1 MNGKWVHSSK
11 NVPIIFKEVDMIAT
25 VRCYYNTGLTVS
37 NCLDSYLSLD
47 TLGFDYRD
55 FPNVAIKQ
63 DRGLINI
70 KLSTSY
76 ENIKDADYCR
86 INNVCYWVTSV
97 VMLNDNVA
105 DVQLQQDYLTTVG
118 VSNFDIVAGWCRRR
132 CVTDDTPFSNT
143 IDEPFNPQNILE
155 VDFGSEIK
163 PSTGSEN
170 SLQIVVATVDLLN
183 LDKLADAYEE
193 NTFGEH
199 VLVPKLPILGS
210 NNTTYV
216 MNIDGTEK
224 SADIPATC
232 AYNALNSTV
241 RNAMGQLRSL
251 GIESAIVQS
260 YNLPA
265 NYCGGVSASDTKFS
279 SIKGIH
285 ETKPSSLE
293 PMYNKGVYKN
303 NKVYSGQFQRF
314 VIGSKITGINK
325 EFRPEDVAENVLSDL
340 YSVTWIL
347 DSNPMYNGYPILR
360 PANYHGSK
368 NSFYIAAVN
377 GAQWLNAPISYN
389 GVSGQDLLI
398 RGWEQQTASTI
409 LNGLAP
415 TLTAAGNSLNNAYS
429 NIGSNTDYNKFTSY
443 SDLSKSGVTSDQ
455 LSAARY
461 NNFMTA
467 IPNISNI
474 VFGQMSNNM
483 ALTNSMSVR
492 PDVQFSVIPTLQ
504 NYVGNYFIEYR
515 YRLSASDMSRF
526 DDFLTQFGYA
536 VDEPLTKDCFTGRTN
551 FNYIVADSVN
561 IKSSAPLYLRE
572 GVINQLQSGVR
583 IWHTK
588 PSRDKLINNPIS

>member
-1 MNGKWVHSSK
+1 
-11 NVPIIFKEVDMIAT
+11 MIAT

-70 KLSTSY
+70 RLSTSY

-86 INNVCYWVTSV
+86 INSVCYWVTSV

-105 DVQLQQDYLTTVG
+105 DVQLQQDYLTTIG
-118 VSNFDIVAGWCRRR
+118 VSNFDIVAGWCKRR

-143 IDEPFNPQNILE
+143 IDEPFTPQNILE

-163 PSTGSEN
+163 PSKGSEN

-210 NNTTYV
+210 NNTTYI

-265 NYCGGVSASDTKFS
+265 NYCGGVSASDTKFA

-285 ETKPSSLE
+285 ELKPSSLE

-340 YSVTWIL
+340 YSVTWVL

-415 TLTAAGNSLNNAYS
+415 TITSLGSSLNNTYS
-429 NIGSNTDYNKFTSY
+429 NIGNNTDYNKFTSY
-443 SDLSKSGVTSDQ
+443 SDLSKSGVTYDQ
-455 LSAARY
+455 LSSARL

-467 IPNISNI
+467 IPNISGI
-474 VFGQMSNNM
+474 VFGQMNNNM

-515 YRLSASDMSRF
+515 YKLSASDMSRF

-588 PSRDKLINNPIS
+588 PSRDKLLNNPIS

>member
-1 MNGKWVHSSK
+1 MGDGYILVRMC
-11 NVPIIFKEVDMIAT
+11 PLFFKEVNMIAT

-105 DVQLQQDYLTTVG
+105 DVQLQQDYLTTIG
-118 VSNFDIVAGWCRRR
+118 VSNFDIVAGWCKRR

-143 IDEPFNPQNILE
+143 IDEPFTPNNILE

-199 VLVPKLPILGS
+199 VLVPKLPVLGS
-210 NNTTYV
+210 NTTTYV

-241 RNAMGQLRSL
+241 RDAMGQLRSL

-285 ETKPSSLE
+285 ETKPSSLQ

-340 YSVTWIL
+340 YSVTWVL

-415 TLTAAGNSLNNAYS
+415 TITTVGNSLNNAYS

-443 SDLSKSGVTSDQ
+443 SDLSKSGVTYDQ
-455 LSAARY
+455 LSATRSS
-461 NNFMTA
+461 NFMSA
-467 IPNISNI
+467 IPNISGI
-474 VFGQMSNNM
+474 VLGQMNNNM
-483 ALTNSMSVR
+483 ALTNSMQVR

-588 PSRDKLINNPIS
+588 PSRDKLLNNPIS

>member
-1 MNGKWVHSSK
+1 
-11 NVPIIFKEVDMIAT
+11 MIAT

-70 KLSTSY
+70 RLSTSY

-118 VSNFDIVAGWCRRR
+118 VSNFDIVAGWCKRR

-183 LDKLADAYEE
+183 LDKLADAYKE

-241 RNAMGQLRSL
+241 RDAMGQLRSL

-265 NYCGGVSASDTKFS
+265 NYCGGVSASDTKFG

-285 ETKPSSLE
+285 ETKPSSLQ

-443 SDLSKSGVTSDQ
+443 SDLSKSGVTYDQ
-455 LSAARY
+455 ISAARSS
-461 NNFMTA
+461 NFMTA
-467 IPNISNI
+467 IPNISNM

-536 VDEPLTKDCFTGRTN
+536 VDEPLTKDCFSGRTN

-588 PSRDKLINNPIS
+588 PSRDKLVNNPIS

>member
-1 MNGKWVHSSK
+1 
-11 NVPIIFKEVDMIAT
+11 MIAT

-47 TLGFDYRD
+47 SLGFDYRD
-55 FPNVAIKQ
+55 FPNVTIKQ

-70 KLSTSY
+70 RLSTSY
-76 ENIKDADYCR
+76 DNIKDADYCK

-118 VSNFDIVAGWCRRR
+118 VSNFDIIAGWCRRR

-143 IDEPFNPQNILE
+143 IDEPFTPNNILE

-199 VLVPKLPILGS
+199 VLVPKLPMLGS
-210 NNTTYV
+210 NTTTYV

-241 RNAMGQLRSL
+241 RDAMGQLRSL

-265 NYCGGVSASDTKFS
+265 NYCGGVSASDTKFG

-293 PMYNKGVYKN
+293 PMYNKGIYKN

-340 YSVTWIL
+340 YSVTWVL

-415 TLTAAGNSLNNAYS
+415 TITTVGNSLNNAYS
-429 NIGSNTDYNKFTSY
+429 NIGNSTDYNKFTSY
-443 SDLSKSGVTSDQ
+443 SDLSKSGVTYDQ
-455 LSAARY
+455 LSATRSS
-461 NNFMTA
+461 NFMSA
-467 IPNISNI
+467 IPNISSI
-474 VFGQMSNNM
+474 VLGQMNNNM
-483 ALTNSMSVR
+483 ALTNSMQVR

-536 VDEPLTKDCFTGRTN
+536 VDEPLTKDCFSGRTN

-572 GVINQLQSGVR
+572 GVINQIQSGVR

>member
-1 MNGKWVHSSK
+1 
-11 NVPIIFKEVDMIAT
+11 MIAT

-70 KLSTSY
+70 RLSTSY

-86 INNVCYWVTSV
+86 INNVCYWITSV

-118 VSNFDIVAGWCRRR
+118 VSNFDIVAGWCKRR

-143 IDEPFNPQNILE
+143 IDEPFTPQNILE

-163 PSTGSEN
+163 PSNGSEN

-232 AYNALNSTV
+232 AYNALNNTV

-265 NYCGGVSASDTKFS
+265 NYCGGVRASDTKFN

-293 PMYNKGVYKN
+293 PMYNKGKYKN

-340 YSVTWIL
+340 YSVTWVL

-415 TLTAAGNSLNNAYS
+415 TLTAAGNSLNNAYN
-429 NIGSNTDYNKFTSY
+429 NIGSNVDYNKFTSY

-461 NNFMTA
+461 NNLMTG
-467 IPNISNI
+467 IPNISGMI
-474 VFGQMSNNM
+474 FGQMNNNM

-536 VDEPLTKDCFTGRTN
+536 VDEPLTKDCFSGRTN

-588 PSRDKLINNPIS
+588 PSRDKLLNNPIS

>member
-1 MNGKWVHSSK
+1 
-11 NVPIIFKEVDMIAT
+11 MIAT

-47 TLGFDYRD
+47 TLGFDYHD

-63 DRGLINI
+63 DRGLIDI
-70 KLSTSY
+70 RLSTSY

-143 IDEPFNPQNILE
+143 IDEPFTPNNILE

-183 LDKLADAYEE
+183 LDKLADVYEE

-199 VLVPKLPILGS
+199 VLVPKLPVLGS
-210 NNTTYV
+210 NTTTYV

-232 AYNALNSTV
+232 AYNALDSTV

-265 NYCGGVSASDTKFS
+265 NYCGGVREYDTKFD

-285 ETKPSSLE
+285 ETKASSLK
-293 PMYNKGVYKN
+293 PMYNKGLYKN

-314 VIGSKITGINK
+314 VIGSKITGTNK

-340 YSVTWIL
+340 YSVTWVL

-389 GVSGQDLLI
+389 GVSGEDLLI

-415 TLTAAGNSLNNAYS
+415 TITAAGNNLNNAYN

-443 SDLSKSGVTSDQ
+443 SDLSKSGVTYDQ
-455 LSAARY
+455 LSAARSY
-461 NNFMTA
+461 NFMSA
-467 IPNISNI
+467 IPNIGGI
-474 VFGQMSNNM
+474 VFEQMNNNM
-483 ALTNSMSVR
+483 ALTNSLSVR

-515 YRLSASDMSRF
+515 YRLSASDMLRF

-536 VDEPLTKDCFTGRTN
+536 VDEPLTKDCFSGRTN

-588 PSRDKLINNPIS
+588 PSRDKLVNNPIS

>member
-1 MNGKWVHSSK
+1 
-11 NVPIIFKEVDMIAT
+11 MIAT

-47 TLGFDYRD
+47 TLGFDYKD
-55 FPNVAIKQ
+55 FSNVAIKQ
-63 DRGLINI
+63 DRGLVNI
-70 KLSTSY
+70 RLSTNY
-76 ENIKDADYCR
+76 DNIKDADYCR
-86 INNVCYWVTSV
+86 INNICYWITSI

-118 VSNFDIVAGWCRRR
+118 VSNFEILAGWCKRR

-143 IDEPFNPQNILE
+143 IDEPFTPNNMLE

-210 NNTTYV
+210 NNTTYI

-285 ETKPSSLE
+285 ETKPSSLQ
-293 PMYNKGVYKN
+293 PMYNKGIYKN

-340 YSVTWIL
+340 YSVTWVL

-360 PANYHGSK
+360 PANYHGSS

-377 GAQWLNAPISYN
+377 GAPWLNAPISYN

-409 LNGLAP
+409 LDGLTP
-415 TLTAAGNSLNNAYS
+415 TITSVGNSLNNAYS
-429 NIGSNTDYNKFTSY
+429 NIGSNNDYNKFTSY
-443 SDLSKSGVTSDQ
+443 SDLSKSGVTYDQ
-455 LSAARY
+455 LSAARSS
-461 NNFMTA
+461 NFMAA
-467 IPNISNI
+467 IPNISGI
-474 VFGQMSNNM
+474 AFGQMNNNM
-483 ALTNSMSVR
+483 ALTNSMTVR

-536 VDEPLTKDCFTGRTN
+536 VDEPLTKDCFSGRTN
-551 FNYIVADSVN
+551 FNYVVADSVN
-561 IKSSAPLYLRE
+561 IKSACPLYLRE
-572 GVINQLQSGVR
+572 GVINQIQAGVR
-583 IWHTK
+583 IWHVK
-588 PSRDKLINNPIS
+588 PSRDKLVNNPIA

>member
-1 MNGKWVHSSK
+1 
-11 NVPIIFKEVDMIAT
+11 MIAT
-25 VRCYYNTGLTVS
+25 VRCYYNTGLAVS

-47 TLGFDYRD
+47 TLGFDYKD
-55 FPNVAIKQ
+55 FSNVAIKQ
-63 DRGLINI
+63 DRGLVNI
-70 KLSTSY
+70 RLSTNY
-76 ENIKDADYCR
+76 DNIKDADYCR
-86 INNVCYWVTSV
+86 INNICYWITSII
-97 VMLNDNVA
+97 MLNDNVA

-118 VSNFDIVAGWCRRR
+118 VNNFEILAGWCKRR

-143 IDEPFNPQNILE
+143 IDEPFTPNNMLE

-210 NNTTYV
+210 NNTTYI

-285 ETKPSSLE
+285 ETKPSSLQ
-293 PMYNKGVYKN
+293 PMYNKGIYKN

-340 YSVTWIL
+340 YSVTWVL

-360 PANYHGSK
+360 PANYHGSS

-377 GAQWLNAPISYN
+377 GAPWLNAPISYN

-409 LNGLAP
+409 LDGLTP
-415 TLTAAGNSLNNAYS
+415 TITSVGNSLNNAYS
-429 NIGSNTDYNKFTSY
+429 NIGSSNDYNKFTSY
-443 SDLSKSGVTSDQ
+443 SDLSKSGVTYDQ
-455 LSAARY
+455 LGAARSS
-461 NNFMTA
+461 NFMA
-467 IPNISNI
+467 SIPNISGI
-474 VFGQMSNNM
+474 VFGQMNNNM
-483 ALTNSMSVR
+483 ALTNSMTVR

-536 VDEPLTKDCFTGRTN
+536 VDEPLTKDCFSGRTN
-551 FNYIVADSVN
+551 FNYVVADSVN
-561 IKSSAPLYLRE
+561 IKSSCPLYLRE
-572 GVINQLQSGVR
+572 GVINQIQAGVR
-583 IWHTK
+583 IWHVK
-588 PSRDKLINNPIS
+588 PSRDKLVNNPIA

>member
-1 MNGKWVHSSK
+1 
-11 NVPIIFKEVDMIAT
+11 MIAT

-47 TLGFDYRD
+47 TLGFDYKD

-63 DRGLINI
+63 DRGLVNI
-70 KLSTSY
+70 RLSTNY

-86 INNVCYWVTSV
+86 INNTCYWVTSI
-97 VMLNDNVA
+97 VMMNDNVA

-118 VSNFDIVAGWCRRR
+118 VSNFDIVAGWCKRR

-143 IDEPFNPQNILE
+143 IDEPFTPQNILE

-241 RNAMGQLRSL
+241 RDAMGQLRSL

-265 NYCGGVSASDTKFS
+265 NYCGGVSASDTKFG

-285 ETKPSSLE
+285 ETKPSSLQ
-293 PMYNKGVYKN
+293 PIFNKGVYKN
-303 NKVYSGQFQRF
+303 NKVYSGQFQRY

-325 EFRPEDVAENVLSDL
+325 EFRPEDVAENVISDL
-340 YSVTWIL
+340 YSVTWVL

-398 RGWEQQTASTI
+398 RGWEQQTASTM
-409 LNGLAP
+409 LSNLLPSFTQNVSSGYN
-415 TLTAAGNSLNNAYS
+415 TYS
-429 NIGSNTDYNKFTSY
+429 T
-443 SDLSKSGVTSDQ
+443 
-455 LSAARY
+455 
-461 NNFMTA
+461 
-467 IPNISNI
+467 NISPFSKAYVAPAATTDTTNFGVGLDLEGGGIPFTRNI
-474 VFGQMSNNM
+474 KGNYRIPSINNINNMIFGQMSNNQ
-483 ALTNSMSVR
+483 ALTNSLTIR

-515 YRLSASDMSRF
+515 YKLSASDMSRF

-561 IKSSAPLYLRE
+561 IKSPFPLYLRE

-583 IWHTK
+583 IWHVK
-588 PSRDKLINNPIS
+588 PSRDKLIDNPIA

>member
-1 MNGKWVHSSK
+1 
-11 NVPIIFKEVDMIAT
+11 MIAT

-37 NCLDSYLSLD
+37 NCLDSYLILD
-47 TLGFDYRD
+47 TLGFDYHD

-70 KLSTSY
+70 RLSTSY

-118 VSNFDIVAGWCRRR
+118 VSNFDIIAGWCKRR
-132 CVTDDTPFSNT
+132 CVTNDTPFSNT

-183 LDKLADAYEE
+183 LDKLADAYKE

-199 VLVPKLPILGS
+199 VLVPKLPMLGS
-210 NNTTYV
+210 NTTTYV
-216 MNIDGTEK
+216 MSIDGTEK

-241 RNAMGQLRSL
+241 RDAMGQLRSL

-265 NYCGGVSASDTKFS
+265 NYCGGISASDTKFR

-285 ETKPSSLE
+285 EIKPSSLE

-325 EFRPEDVAENVLSDL
+325 EFRPEDVAENVFSDL
-340 YSVTWIL
+340 YSVTWVL
-347 DSNPMYNGYPILR
+347 ESNPMYNGYPILR

-398 RGWEQQTASTI
+398 RSWEQQTASTI
-409 LNGLAP
+409 LNGLVP
-415 TLTAAGNSLNNAYS
+415 TLTSAGNNLNNA
-429 NIGSNTDYNKFTSY
+429 
-443 SDLSKSGVTSDQ
+443 
-455 LSAARY
+455 
-461 NNFMTA
+461 TA
-467 IPNISNI
+467 IPNIGGI

-483 ALTNSMSVR
+483 ALTNSLSVR

-561 IKSSAPLYLRE
+561 IKSLAPLYLRE

-588 PSRDKLINNPIS
+588 PSCDKLLNNPIS

>member
-1 MNGKWVHSSK
+1 
-11 NVPIIFKEVDMIAT
+11 MIAT

>member
-1 MNGKWVHSSK
+1 
-11 NVPIIFKEVDMIAT
+11 MIAT

-70 KLSTSY
+70 RLSTSY

-105 DVQLQQDYLTTVG
+105 DVQLQQDYLTTIG
-118 VSNFDIVAGWCRRR
+118 VSNFDIVAGWCKRR

-143 IDEPFNPQNILE
+143 IDEPFTPNNILE

-199 VLVPKLPILGS
+199 VLVPKLPVLGS
-210 NNTTYV
+210 NNTTYI

-241 RNAMGQLRSL
+241 RDAMGQLRSL

-285 ETKPSSLE
+285 ETKPSSLQ

-340 YSVTWIL
+340 YSVTWML

-389 GVSGQDLLI
+389 GVSGQDMLI

-415 TLTAAGNSLNNAYS
+415 TITTVGNSLNNAYS

-443 SDLSKSGVTSDQ
+443 SDLSKSGVTYDQ
-455 LSAARY
+455 LSSARSS
-461 NNFMTA
+461 NFMTA
-467 IPNISNI
+467 IPNISNM

-483 ALTNSMSVR
+483 ALTNSMQVR

-526 DDFLTQFGYA
+526 DAFLTQFGYA

-588 PSRDKLINNPIS
+588 PSRDKLLNNPIS

>member
-1 MNGKWVHSSK
+1 MEDGYILVRMC
-11 NVPIIFKEVDMIAT
+11 PLFFKEVNMIAT

-47 TLGFDYRD
+47 SLGFDYRD

-70 KLSTSY
+70 RLSTSY
-76 ENIKDADYCR
+76 DNIKDADYCK

-143 IDEPFNPQNILE
+143 IDEPFTPNNILE

-199 VLVPKLPILGS
+199 VLVPKLPVLGS
-210 NNTTYV
+210 NTTTYV

-241 RNAMGQLRSL
+241 RDAMGQLRSL

-285 ETKPSSLE
+285 ETKPSSLQ

-340 YSVTWIL
+340 YSVTWVL

-415 TLTAAGNSLNNAYS
+415 TITTVGNSLNNAYS
-429 NIGSNTDYNKFTSY
+429 NIGNSTDYNKFTSY
-443 SDLSKSGVTSDQ
+443 SDLSKSGVTYDQ
-455 LSAARY
+455 LSATRSS
-461 NNFMTA
+461 NFMSA
-467 IPNISNI
+467 IPNISSI
-474 VFGQMSNNM
+474 VLGQMNNNM
-483 ALTNSMSVR
+483 ALTNSMQVR

-536 VDEPLTKDCFTGRTN
+536 VDEPLTKDCFSGRTN

>member
-1 MNGKWVHSSK
+1 
-11 NVPIIFKEVDMIAT
+11 MIAT

-118 VSNFDIVAGWCRRR
+118 VSNFDIVAGWCKRR

-143 IDEPFNPQNILE
+143 IDEPFTPNNILE

-199 VLVPKLPILGS
+199 VLVPKLPMLGS
-210 NNTTYV
+210 NTTTYV

-241 RNAMGQLRSL
+241 RDAMGQLRSL

-265 NYCGGVSASDTKFS
+265 NYCGGVSASDTKFG

-293 PMYNKGVYKN
+293 PMYNKGIYKN

-314 VIGSKITGINK
+314 VISSKITGINK

-429 NIGSNTDYNKFTSY
+429 NIGSSIDYNKFTSY
-443 SDLSKSGVTSDQ
+443 SDLSKSGVTYDQ
-455 LSAARY
+455 LNAARSS
-461 NNFMTA
+461 NFMTA
-467 IPNISNI
+467 MPNIGGI

-483 ALTNSMSVR
+483 ALTNSMTVR

-515 YRLSASDMSRF
+515 YRLSSSDMSRF

-561 IKSSAPLYLRE
+561 IKSSSPLYLRE

-588 PSRDKLINNPIS
+588 PSRDKLLNNPIS

>member
-1 MNGKWVHSSK
+1 
-11 NVPIIFKEVDMIAT
+11 MIAT

-70 KLSTSY
+70 RLSTSY

-199 VLVPKLPILGS
+199 VLVPKLPVLGS
-210 NNTTYV
+210 NNTNYI

-241 RNAMGQLRSL
+241 RDAMGQLRSL

-340 YSVTWIL
+340 YSVTWVL

-389 GVSGQDLLI
+389 GVSGQDLII
-398 RGWEQQTASTI
+398 RGWEQQTASTM
-409 LNGLAP
+409 LSSLLPSFGQ
-415 TLTAAGNSLNNAYS
+415 TANSMYNTYS
-429 NIGSNTDYNKFTSY
+429 NNQYERNYWG
-443 SDLSKSGVTSDQ
+443 DLRDTGI
-455 LSAARY
+455 
-461 NNFMTA
+461 NNIQTPY
-467 IPNISNI
+467 ITLPNISNM

-483 ALTNSMSVR
+483 ALTNSMTVR

-583 IWHTK
+583 IWHKK

>member
-1 MNGKWVHSSK
+1 
-11 NVPIIFKEVDMIAT
+11 MIAT

-47 TLGFDYRD
+47 SLGFDYRD

-70 KLSTSY
+70 RLSTSY
-76 ENIKDADYCR
+76 DNIKDADYCK

-143 IDEPFNPQNILE
+143 IDEPFTPNNILE

-199 VLVPKLPILGS
+199 VLVPKLPVLGS
-210 NNTTYV
+210 NTTTYV

-241 RNAMGQLRSL
+241 RDAMGQLRSL

-285 ETKPSSLE
+285 ETKPSSLQ

-340 YSVTWIL
+340 YSVTWVL

-415 TLTAAGNSLNNAYS
+415 TITTVGNSLNNAYS
-429 NIGSNTDYNKFTSY
+429 NIGNSTDYNKFTSY
-443 SDLSKSGVTSDQ
+443 SDLSKSGVTYDQ
-455 LSAARY
+455 LSATRSS
-461 NNFMTA
+461 NFMSA
-467 IPNISNI
+467 IPNISSI
-474 VFGQMSNNM
+474 VLGQMNNNM
-483 ALTNSMSVR
+483 ALTNSMQVR

-536 VDEPLTKDCFTGRTN
+536 VDEPLTKDCFSGRTN

>member
-1 MNGKWVHSSK
+1 
-11 NVPIIFKEVDMIAT
+11 MIAT

-47 TLGFDYRD
+47 TLGFDYKD
-55 FPNVAIKQ
+55 FSNVAIKQ
-63 DRGLINI
+63 DRGLVNI
-70 KLSTSY
+70 RLSTNY
-76 ENIKDADYCR
+76 DNIKDADYCR
-86 INNVCYWVTSV
+86 INNICYWITSV

-118 VSNFDIVAGWCRRR
+118 VNNFEILSGWCKRR

-143 IDEPFNPQNILE
+143 IDEPFTPNNILE

-199 VLVPKLPILGS
+199 VLVPKLPMLGS
-210 NNTTYV
+210 NTTTYI

-265 NYCGGVSASDTKFS
+265 NYCGGVNASDTKFS

-285 ETKPSSLE
+285 ETKPSSLQ
-293 PMYNKGVYKN
+293 PMYNKGINKN

-314 VIGSKITGINK
+314 VISSKITGINK
-325 EFRPEDVAENVLSDL
+325 ELRPEDVAENVLSNL
-340 YSVTWIL
+340 YSVTWVL

-409 LNGLAP
+409 LDNLMPSFKQNVGSVYDSYAFNNVPMNRVYQAEKVDSLKDFGKDLGKANIKSYG
-415 TLTAAGNSLNNAYS
+415 TARPYIS
-429 NIGSNTDYNKFTSY
+429 
-443 SDLSKSGVTSDQ
+443 
-455 LSAARY
+455 
-461 NNFMTA
+461 
-467 IPNISNI
+467 IPNISNMA
-474 VFGQMSNNM
+474 FGQINNNM
-483 ALTNSMSVR
+483 ALTNNMTVR

-536 VDEPLTKDCFTGRTN
+536 VDEPLTKDCFSGRTN
-551 FNYIVADSVN
+551 FNYVVADSVN
-561 IKSSAPLYLRE
+561 IKSACPLYLRE
-572 GVINQLQSGVR
+572 GVINQIQSGVR
-583 IWHTK
+583 IWHVK
-588 PSRDKLINNPIS
+588 PSRDKLVNNPIA

>member
-1 MNGKWVHSSK
+1 
-11 NVPIIFKEVDMIAT
+11 MIAT

-63 DRGLINI
+63 DRGLIDI
-70 KLSTSY
+70 RLSTSY

-118 VSNFDIVAGWCRRR
+118 VSNFDIIAGWCKRR

-143 IDEPFNPQNILE
+143 IDEPFTPNNILE

-170 SLQIVVATVDLLN
+170 CLQIVVATVDLLN

-210 NNTTYV
+210 NNTTYI

-241 RNAMGQLRSL
+241 RDAMGQLRSL

-265 NYCGGVSASDTKFS
+265 NYCGGVSASDTKFG

-285 ETKPSSLE
+285 ETKPSSLK

-340 YSVTWIL
+340 YSVTWML

-409 LNGLAP
+409 LNSLAP

-429 NIGSNTDYNKFTSY
+429 NIGSNTGYNKFTSY
-443 SDLSKSGVTSDQ
+443 SDISKSGVTYDQ
-455 LSAARY
+455 LSAARSS
-461 NNFMTA
+461 NFMTA
-467 IPNISNI
+467 IPNISGI
-474 VFGQMSNNM
+474 VFGQMNNNM

-536 VDEPLTKDCFTGRTN
+536 VDEPLTKDCFNGRTN

-572 GVINQLQSGVR
+572 GVINQIQSGVR

-588 PSRDKLINNPIS
+588 PSRDKLLNNPIS

>member
-1 MNGKWVHSSK
+1 
-11 NVPIIFKEVDMIAT
+11 MIAT

-47 TLGFDYRD
+47 SLGFDYRD

-70 KLSTSY
+70 RLSTSY

-118 VSNFDIVAGWCRRR
+118 VSNFDIVAGWCKRR

-241 RNAMGQLRSL
+241 RDAMGQLRSL

-340 YSVTWIL
+340 YSVTWVL

-389 GVSGQDLLI
+389 GVSGQDLII
-398 RGWEQQTASTI
+398 RGWEQQTASTM
-409 LNGLAP
+409 LSSLLPSFGQ
-415 TLTAAGNSLNNAYS
+415 TANSVYNTYS
-429 NIGSNTDYNKFTSY
+429 NNQYERGYWG
-443 SDLSKSGVTSDQ
+443 DLRDTGI
-455 LSAARY
+455 
-461 NNFMTA
+461 NNIQTPY
-467 IPNISNI
+467 ITLPNISNM

-492 PDVQFSVIPTLQ
+492 PDIQFSVIPTLQ

-572 GVINQLQSGVR
+572 GIINQLQSGVR

>member
-1 MNGKWVHSSK
+1 
-11 NVPIIFKEVDMIAT
+11 MIAT

-47 TLGFDYRD
+47 TLGFDYHD

-70 KLSTSY
+70 RLSTSY

-105 DVQLQQDYLTTVG
+105 DVQLQQDYFTTVG
-118 VSNFDIVAGWCRRR
+118 VSNFDIIAGWCKRR

-163 PSTGSEN
+163 PSTGSED

-199 VLVPKLPILGS
+199 VLVPKLPVLGS
-210 NNTTYV
+210 NNTTYI

-241 RNAMGQLRSL
+241 RDAMGQLRSL

-265 NYCGGVSASDTKFS
+265 NYCGGVRASDTKFG

-285 ETKPSSLE
+285 ETKPSSLK

-314 VIGSKITGINK
+314 VIGSKITGTNK
-325 EFRPEDVAENVLSDL
+325 EFRPEDVAENILSDL

-347 DSNPMYNGYPILR
+347 ESNPMYNGYPILR

-415 TLTAAGNSLNNAYS
+415 TLTATGNSLNNAYS

-443 SDLSKSGVTSDQ
+443 SDLSKSGVTYDQ
-455 LSAARY
+455 LSAARSS
-461 NNFMTA
+461 NFMTA
-467 IPNISNI
+467 IPNISGI
-474 VFGQMSNNM
+474 VFGQMNNNM

-572 GVINQLQSGVR
+572 GVINQIQSGVR

>member
-1 MNGKWVHSSK
+1 
-11 NVPIIFKEVDMIAT
+11 MIAT

-63 DRGLINI
+63 DRGLIDI
-70 KLSTSY
+70 RLSTSY

-118 VSNFDIVAGWCRRR
+118 VSNFDIVAGWCKRR
-132 CVTDDTPFSNT
+132 CVTDDTPFINT
-143 IDEPFNPQNILE
+143 IDEPFTPQNILE

-241 RNAMGQLRSL
+241 RDAMGQLRSL

-429 NIGSNTDYNKFTSY
+429 NIGSNHDYNKFTSY
-443 SDLSKSGVTSDQ
+443 SDLSKSGVTSEQ
-455 LSAARY
+455 LSAARLS
-461 NNFMTA
+461 NFMPA
-467 IPNISNI
+467 IPNIGGI
-474 VFGQMSNNM
+474 VFGQMNNNM
-483 ALTNSMSVR
+483 ALTNSMNIR

-561 IKSSAPLYLRE
+561 IKSDCPLYLRE

-583 IWHTK
+583 IWHVK

>member
-1 MNGKWVHSSK
+1 
-11 NVPIIFKEVDMIAT
+11 MIAT

-47 TLGFDYRD
+47 TLGFDYKD
-55 FPNVAIKQ
+55 FTNVAIKQ
-63 DRGLINI
+63 DRGLVDIR
-70 KLSTSY
+70 LSTNY

-86 INNVCYWVTSV
+86 INNICYWVTSV

-118 VSNFDIVAGWCRRR
+118 VSNFDIVAGWCKRR

-143 IDEPFNPQNILE
+143 IDEPFTPQNILE

-199 VLVPKLPILGS
+199 VLVPKLPVLGS

-241 RNAMGQLRSL
+241 RDAMGQLRSL

-265 NYCGGVSASDTKFS
+265 NYCGGVSASDTKFG

-285 ETKPSSLE
+285 EQKASSLQ

-340 YSVTWIL
+340 YSVTWVL

-389 GVSGQDLLI
+389 GVSGQDLII
-398 RGWEQQTASTI
+398 RGWEQQTASTM
-409 LNGLAP
+409 LSGLLPSFAQNVSSGYN
-415 TLTAAGNSLNNAYS
+415 AYNNNAVAN
-429 NIGSNTDYNKFTSY
+429 NINSTAFWG
-443 SDLSKSGVTSDQ
+443 DLSDIKLKTVTTPVQ
-455 LSAARY
+455 PV
-461 NNFMTA
+461 NFSV
-467 IPNISNI
+467 PNISNM
-474 VFGQMSNNM
+474 VFGQMGNNM
-483 ALTNSMSVR
+483 ALTNSMTVR

-561 IKSSAPLYLRE
+561 IKSSCPLYLRE
-572 GVINQLQSGVR
+572 GVINQIQSGVR
-583 IWHTK
+583 IWHVK

>member
-1 MNGKWVHSSK
+1 
-11 NVPIIFKEVDMIAT
+11 MIAT
-25 VRCYYNTGLTVS
+25 VRCYYNTGLAVS

-47 TLGFDYRD
+47 TLGFDYKD
-55 FPNVAIKQ
+55 FSNVAIKQ
-63 DRGLINI
+63 DRGLVNI
-70 KLSTSY
+70 RLSTNY
-76 ENIKDADYCR
+76 DNIKDADYCR
-86 INNVCYWVTSV
+86 INNICYWVTSI

-118 VSNFDIVAGWCRRR
+118 VNNFEILAGWCKRR

-143 IDEPFNPQNILE
+143 IDEPFTPNNILE

-210 NNTTYV
+210 NNTTYI

-265 NYCGGVSASDTKFS
+265 NYCGGVNASDTKFS

-285 ETKPSSLE
+285 ETKPSSLQ
-293 PMYNKGVYKN
+293 PMYNKGIYKN

-325 EFRPEDVAENVLSDL
+325 EFRPEDIAENVLSDL
-340 YSVTWIL
+340 YSVTWVL

-409 LNGLAP
+409 LDGLMP
-415 TLTAAGNSLNNAYS
+415 TFKQNVGSVYDSYTFNQVPMNRVYQATKVDSLKDFGKDLGKEKIKSYGTAVPYIS
-429 NIGSNTDYNKFTSY
+429 
-443 SDLSKSGVTSDQ
+443 
-455 LSAARY
+455 
-461 NNFMTA
+461 
-467 IPNISNI
+467 IPNISNM
-474 VFGQMSNNM
+474 VFGQMNNNM
-483 ALTNSMSVR
+483 ALTNSMTVR

-536 VDEPLTKDCFTGRTN
+536 VDEPLTKDCFSGRTN
-551 FNYIVADSVN
+551 FNYVVADSVN
-561 IKSSAPLYLRE
+561 IKSSCPLYLRE
-572 GVINQLQSGVR
+572 GVINQIQAGVR
-583 IWHTK
+583 IWHVK
-588 PSRDKLINNPIS
+588 PSRDKLVNNPIA

>member
-1 MNGKWVHSSK
+1 
-11 NVPIIFKEVDMIAT
+11 MIAT

-70 KLSTSY
+70 RLSTSY

-105 DVQLQQDYLTTVG
+105 DVQLQQDYLTTIG
-118 VSNFDIVAGWCRRR
+118 VSNFDIVAGWCKRR

-143 IDEPFNPQNILE
+143 IDEPFTPNNILE

-199 VLVPKLPILGS
+199 VLVPKLPMLGS
-210 NNTTYV
+210 NTTTYI

-241 RNAMGQLRSL
+241 RDAMGQLRSL

-265 NYCGGVSASDTKFS
+265 NYCGGVSASDTKFG

-293 PMYNKGVYKN
+293 PMYNKGIYKN

-340 YSVTWIL
+340 YSVTWVL

-415 TLTAAGNSLNNAYS
+415 TITTIGNSLNNAYS
-429 NIGSNTDYNKFTSY
+429 NIGNNTDYNKFTSY
-443 SDLSKSGVTSDQ
+443 SDLSKSGVTYDQ
-455 LSAARY
+455 LSATRSS
-461 NNFMTA
+461 NFMSA
-467 IPNISNI
+467 IPNISSI
-474 VFGQMSNNM
+474 VLGQMNNNM
-483 ALTNSMSVR
+483 ALTNSMQVR

-588 PSRDKLINNPIS
+588 PSRDKLLNNPIS

>member
-1 MNGKWVHSSK
+1 
-11 NVPIIFKEVDMIAT
+11 MIAT

-47 TLGFDYRD
+47 ALGFDYKD

-63 DRGLINI
+63 DRGLVDIR
-70 KLSTSY
+70 LSTNY

-86 INNVCYWVTSV
+86 INNTCYWVTSV
-97 VMLNDNVA
+97 VMMNDNVA

-118 VSNFDIVAGWCRRR
+118 VSNFDIVAGWCKRR

-143 IDEPFNPQNILE
+143 IDEPFTPQNILE

-183 LDKLADAYEE
+183 IDKLADAYEE

-241 RNAMGQLRSL
+241 RDAMGQLRSL

-265 NYCGGVSASDTKFS
+265 NYCGGVSASDTKFG

-285 ETKPSSLE
+285 EQKASSLQ
-293 PMYNKGVYKN
+293 PMYNKGIYKN

-340 YSVTWIL
+340 YSVTWVL

-415 TLTAAGNSLNNAYS
+415 TFSAAGNGLNNAYN
-429 NIGSNTDYNKFTSY
+429 NIG
-443 SDLSKSGVTSDQ
+443 
-455 LSAARY
+455 
-461 NNFMTA
+461 
-467 IPNISNI
+467 IPNISGMI
-474 VFGQMSNNM
+474 FGQMSNNM
-483 ALTNSMSVR
+483 ALTNSMTVR

-561 IKSSAPLYLRE
+561 IKSACPLYLRE
-572 GVINQLQSGVR
+572 GVINQIQSGVR
-583 IWHTK
+583 IWHVK
-588 PSRDKLINNPIS
+588 PSRDKLVNNPIS

>member
-1 MNGKWVHSSK
+1 
-11 NVPIIFKEVDMIAT
+11 MIAT

-47 TLGFDYRD
+47 TLGFNYRN

-70 KLSTSY
+70 RLSTSY

-118 VSNFDIVAGWCRRR
+118 VSNFDIVAGWCKRR
-132 CVTDDTPFSNT
+132 CVTDDTPFSNV

-183 LDKLADAYEE
+183 LDKLADAYKE

-241 RNAMGQLRSL
+241 RDAMGQLRSL

-265 NYCGGVSASDTKFS
+265 NYCGGVSASDTKFA

-285 ETKPSSLE
+285 EIKPSSLS
-293 PMYNKGVYKN
+293 PMYNKGIYKN

-340 YSVTWIL
+340 YSVTWVL

-409 LNGLAP
+409 LNGLLPSFAQNI
-415 TLTAAGNSLNNAYS
+415 NSGYNYYNNNAVAN
-429 NIGSNTDYNKFTSY
+429 NINSAAYWG
-443 SDLSKSGVTSDQ
+443 DLSDIGVKTVNTPIQ
-455 LSAARY
+455 PV
-461 NNFMTA
+461 NFSVPRITNM
-467 IPNISNI
+467 

-483 ALTNSMSVR
+483 ALTNSLTVR

-515 YRLSASDMSRF
+515 YKLSDSDMSRF

-536 VDEPLTKDCFTGRTN
+536 VDEPLTKDCFSGRTN

-588 PSRDKLINNPIS
+588 PSRDKLLNNPIS

>member
-1 MNGKWVHSSK
+1 MENGYILVRMY
-11 NVPIIFKEVDMIAT
+11 PLFFKEVDMIAT

-47 TLGFDYRD
+47 SLGFDYRD

-70 KLSTSY
+70 RLSTSY

-118 VSNFDIVAGWCRRR
+118 ISNFDIVAGWCKRR

-143 IDEPFNPQNILE
+143 IDEPFTPNNILE

-199 VLVPKLPILGS
+199 VLVPKLPVLGS
-210 NNTTYV
+210 NNTTYI

-241 RNAMGQLRSL
+241 RDAMGQLRSL

-265 NYCGGVSASDTKFS
+265 NYCGGVSASDTKFG

-293 PMYNKGVYKN
+293 PMYNKGIYKN

-340 YSVTWIL
+340 YSVTWVL

-443 SDLSKSGVTSDQ
+443 SDLSKSGVTYDQ
-455 LSAARY
+455 LSATRSS
-461 NNFMTA
+461 NFMSA
-467 IPNISNI
+467 IPNISSI
-474 VFGQMSNNM
+474 VLGQMNNNM
-483 ALTNSMSVR
+483 ALTNSMQVR

-536 VDEPLTKDCFTGRTN
+536 VDEPLTKDCFSGRTN

-588 PSRDKLINNPIS
+588 PSRDKLLNNPIS

>member
-1 MNGKWVHSSK
+1 
-11 NVPIIFKEVDMIAT
+11 MIAT

-47 TLGFDYRD
+47 SLGFDYRD

-70 KLSTSY
+70 RLSTSY

-118 VSNFDIVAGWCRRR
+118 ISNFDIVAGWCKRR

-143 IDEPFNPQNILE
+143 IDEPFTPNNILE

-199 VLVPKLPILGS
+199 VLVPKLPVLGS
-210 NNTTYV
+210 NNTTYI

-241 RNAMGQLRSL
+241 RDAMGQLRSL

-265 NYCGGVSASDTKFS
+265 NYCGGVSASDTKFG

-293 PMYNKGVYKN
+293 PMYNKGIYKN

-340 YSVTWIL
+340 YSVTWVL

-443 SDLSKSGVTSDQ
+443 SDLSKSGVTYDQ
-455 LSAARY
+455 LSATRSS
-461 NNFMTA
+461 NFMSA
-467 IPNISNI
+467 IPNISSI
-474 VFGQMSNNM
+474 VLGQMNNNM
-483 ALTNSMSVR
+483 ALTNSMQVR

-536 VDEPLTKDCFTGRTN
+536 VDEPLTKDCFSGRTN

-588 PSRDKLINNPIS
+588 PSRDKLLNNPIS

>member
-1 MNGKWVHSSK
+1 
-11 NVPIIFKEVDMIAT
+11 MIAT

-63 DRGLINI
+63 DRGLIDI

-118 VSNFDIVAGWCRRR
+118 VSNFDIVAGWCKRR

-143 IDEPFNPQNILE
+143 IDEPFTPNNILE

-199 VLVPKLPILGS
+199 VLVPKLPMLGS
-210 NNTTYV
+210 NTTTYV

-241 RNAMGQLRSL
+241 RDAMGQLRSL

-265 NYCGGVSASDTKFS
+265 NYCGGVSASDTKFG

-415 TLTAAGNSLNNAYS
+415 TITTVGNSLNNAYS

-443 SDLSKSGVTSDQ
+443 SDLSKSGVTYDQ
-455 LSAARY
+455 LSATRSS
-461 NNFMTA
+461 NFMSA
-467 IPNISNI
+467 IPNISGI
-474 VFGQMSNNM
+474 VLGQMNNNM
-483 ALTNSMSVR
+483 ALTNSMQVR

-536 VDEPLTKDCFTGRTN
+536 VDEPLTKDCFSGRNN

-588 PSRDKLINNPIS
+588 PSRDKLLNNPIS

>member
-1 MNGKWVHSSK
+1 
-11 NVPIIFKEVDMIAT
+11 MIAT

-55 FPNVAIKQ
+55 FPNLVIKQ

-70 KLSTSY
+70 RLSTSY
-76 ENIKDADYCR
+76 ENIKDADYCK
-86 INNVCYWVTSV
+86 INNVCYWVTSI
-97 VMLNDNVA
+97 VMFNDNVA
-105 DVQLQQDYLTTVG
+105 DVQLQQDYLTTIG
-118 VSNFDIVAGWCRRR
+118 VSNFDIVAGWCKRR

-143 IDEPFNPQNILE
+143 IDEPFTPNNILE

-199 VLVPKLPILGS
+199 VLVPKLPMLGS
-210 NNTTYV
+210 NTTTYV

-241 RNAMGQLRSL
+241 RDAMGQLRSL
-251 GIESAIVQS
+251 GIESAIIQS

-265 NYCGGVSASDTKFS
+265 NYCGGVSASDTKFG

-293 PMYNKGVYKN
+293 PMYNKGIYKN

-340 YSVTWIL
+340 YSVTWVL

-415 TLTAAGNSLNNAYS
+415 TITTVGNSLNNAYS

-443 SDLSKSGVTSDQ
+443 SDLSKSGVTYDQ
-455 LSAARY
+455 LSSARSS
-461 NNFMTA
+461 NFMTA
-467 IPNISNI
+467 IPNISGI
-474 VFGQMSNNM
+474 VLGQMNNNM
-483 ALTNSMSVR
+483 ALTNSMQVR

>member
-1 MNGKWVHSSK
+1 
-11 NVPIIFKEVDMIAT
+11 MIAT

-70 KLSTSY
+70 RLSTSY

-105 DVQLQQDYLTTVG
+105 DVQLQQDYLTTIG
-118 VSNFDIVAGWCRRR
+118 VSNFDIVAGWCKRR

-143 IDEPFNPQNILE
+143 IDEPFTPNNILE

-183 LDKLADAYEE
+183 LDKLADVYEE

-199 VLVPKLPILGS
+199 VLVPKLPVLGS
-210 NNTTYV
+210 NNTTYI

-241 RNAMGQLRSL
+241 RDAMGQLRSL

-265 NYCGGVSASDTKFS
+265 NYCGGVSSSDTKLS

-285 ETKPSSLE
+285 EIKPSSLK

-340 YSVTWIL
+340 YSVTWML

-389 GVSGQDLLI
+389 GVSGEDMLI

-415 TLTAAGNSLNNAYS
+415 TITTVGNSLNNAYS

-443 SDLSKSGVTSDQ
+443 SDLSKSGVTYDQ
-455 LSAARY
+455 LSSARSS
-461 NNFMTA
+461 NFMTA
-467 IPNISNI
+467 IPNISNM
-474 VFGQMSNNM
+474 VFGQMYNNM
-483 ALTNSMSVR
+483 ALTNSMQVR

-526 DDFLTQFGYA
+526 DAFLTQFGYA

-588 PSRDKLINNPIS
+588 PSRDKLLNNPIS

>member
-1 MNGKWVHSSK
+1 
-11 NVPIIFKEVDMIAT
+11 MIAT

-105 DVQLQQDYLTTVG
+105 DVQLQQDYLTTIG
-118 VSNFDIVAGWCRRR
+118 VSNFDIVAGWCKRR

-143 IDEPFNPQNILE
+143 IDEPFTPNNILE

-199 VLVPKLPILGS
+199 VLVPKLPVLGS
-210 NNTTYV
+210 NTTTYV

-241 RNAMGQLRSL
+241 RDAMGQLRSL

-285 ETKPSSLE
+285 ETKPSSLQ

-340 YSVTWIL
+340 YSVTWVL

-415 TLTAAGNSLNNAYS
+415 TITTVGNSLNNAYS

-443 SDLSKSGVTSDQ
+443 SDLSKSGVTYDQ
-455 LSAARY
+455 LSATRSS
-461 NNFMTA
+461 NFMSA
-467 IPNISNI
+467 IPNISGI
-474 VFGQMSNNM
+474 VLGQMNNNM
-483 ALTNSMSVR
+483 ALTNSMQVR

-588 PSRDKLINNPIS
+588 PSRDKLLNNPIS

>member
-1 MNGKWVHSSK
+1 
-11 NVPIIFKEVDMIAT
+11 MIAT

-63 DRGLINI
+63 DRGLIDI

-118 VSNFDIVAGWCRRR
+118 VSNFDIVAGWCKRR

-143 IDEPFNPQNILE
+143 IDEPFTPNNILE

-199 VLVPKLPILGS
+199 VLVPKLPMLGS
-210 NNTTYV
+210 NTTTYV

-241 RNAMGQLRSL
+241 RDAMGQLRSL

-265 NYCGGVSASDTKFS
+265 NYCGGVSASDTKFG

-340 YSVTWIL
+340 YSVTWVL

-415 TLTAAGNSLNNAYS
+415 TITTVGNSLNNAYS

-443 SDLSKSGVTSDQ
+443 SDLSKSGVTYDQ
-455 LSAARY
+455 LSATRSS
-461 NNFMTA
+461 NFMSA
-467 IPNISNI
+467 IPNISGI
-474 VFGQMSNNM
+474 VLGQMNNNM
-483 ALTNSMSVR
+483 ALTNSMQVR

-536 VDEPLTKDCFTGRTN
+536 VDEPLTKDCFSGRNN

-588 PSRDKLINNPIS
+588 PSRDKLLNNPIS

>member
-1 MNGKWVHSSK
+1 
-11 NVPIIFKEVDMIAT
+11 MIAT

-37 NCLDSYLSLD
+37 NCLDSYLILD
-47 TLGFDYRD
+47 TLGFDYHD

-70 KLSTSY
+70 RLSTSY

-118 VSNFDIVAGWCRRR
+118 VSNFDIIAGWCKRR

-183 LDKLADAYEE
+183 LDKLADAYKE

-199 VLVPKLPILGS
+199 VLVPKLPMLGS
-210 NNTTYV
+210 NTTTYV

-241 RNAMGQLRSL
+241 RDAMGQLRSL

-265 NYCGGVSASDTKFS
+265 NYCGGISASDTKFR

-285 ETKPSSLE
+285 EIKPSSLE

-325 EFRPEDVAENVLSDL
+325 EFRPEDVAENVFSDL
-340 YSVTWIL
+340 YSVTWVL
-347 DSNPMYNGYPILR
+347 ESNPMYNGYPILR

-389 GVSGQDLLI
+389 GVSGQDLLM
-398 RGWEQQTASTI
+398 RSWEQQTASTI

-415 TLTAAGNSLNNAYS
+415 TLTSAGNNLNNA
-429 NIGSNTDYNKFTSY
+429 
-443 SDLSKSGVTSDQ
+443 
-455 LSAARY
+455 
-461 NNFMTA
+461 TA
-467 IPNISNI
+467 IPNIGGI

-561 IKSSAPLYLRE
+561 IKSLAPLYLRE

-588 PSRDKLINNPIS
+588 PSCDKLLNNPIS

>member
-1 MNGKWVHSSK
+1 
-11 NVPIIFKEVDMIAT
+11 MIAT

-47 TLGFDYRD
+47 TLGFDYKD
-55 FPNVAIKQ
+55 FYNVAIKQ
-63 DRGLINI
+63 DRGLVNI
-70 KLSTSY
+70 RLSTNY
-76 ENIKDADYCR
+76 DNIKDADYCR
-86 INNVCYWVTSV
+86 INNICYWITSI

-118 VSNFDIVAGWCRRR
+118 VNNFEILAGWCKRR

-143 IDEPFNPQNILE
+143 IDEPFTPNNMLE

-210 NNTTYV
+210 NNTTYI

-285 ETKPSSLE
+285 ETKPSSLQ
-293 PMYNKGVYKN
+293 PMYNKGIYKN

-340 YSVTWIL
+340 YSVTWVL

-360 PANYHGSK
+360 PANYHGSS

-377 GAQWLNAPISYN
+377 GAPWLNAPISYN

-409 LNGLAP
+409 LDGLTP
-415 TLTAAGNSLNNAYS
+415 TITSVGNSLNNAYS
-429 NIGSNTDYNKFTSY
+429 NIGSSNDYNKFTSY
-443 SDLSKSGVTSDQ
+443 SDLSKSGVTYDQ
-455 LSAARY
+455 LGAARSS
-461 NNFMTA
+461 NFMA
-467 IPNISNI
+467 SIPNISGI
-474 VFGQMSNNM
+474 VFGQMNNNM
-483 ALTNSMSVR
+483 ALTNSMTVR

-536 VDEPLTKDCFTGRTN
+536 VDEPLTKDCFSGRTN
-551 FNYIVADSVN
+551 FNYVVADSVN
-561 IKSSAPLYLRE
+561 IKSSCPLYLRE
-572 GVINQLQSGVR
+572 GVINQIQSGVR
-583 IWHTK
+583 IWHVK
-588 PSRDKLINNPIS
+588 PSRDKLVNNPIA

>member
-1 MNGKWVHSSK
+1 
-11 NVPIIFKEVDMIAT
+11 MIAT

-47 TLGFDYRD
+47 ALGFDYKD
-55 FPNVAIKQ
+55 FSSVAIKQ
-63 DRGLINI
+63 DRGLVNI
-70 KLSTSY
+70 RLSTNY
-76 ENIKDADYCR
+76 DNIKDADYCK
-86 INNVCYWVTSV
+86 INNICYWITSI

-118 VSNFDIVAGWCRRR
+118 VNNFEILAGWCKRR

-143 IDEPFNPQNILE
+143 IDEPFTPNNILE

-210 NNTTYV
+210 NNTTYI

-265 NYCGGVSASDTKFS
+265 NYCGGVNASDTKFS

-285 ETKPSSLE
+285 EIKPSSLQ
-293 PMYNKGVYKN
+293 PMYNKGIYKN

-340 YSVTWIL
+340 YSVTWVL

-409 LNGLAP
+409 LDGLMP
-415 TLTAAGNSLNNAYS
+415 SFKQNVGSVYNAYS
-429 NIGSNTDYNKFTSY
+429 SNIDPFSRTYTATQVTDINHFGTNI
-443 SDLSKSGVTSDQ
+443 DGGAIP
-455 LSAARY
+455 SAGNVKPY
-461 NNFMTA
+461 INL
-467 IPNISNI
+467 PNISNMA
-474 VFGQMSNNM
+474 FGQMNNNM
-483 ALTNSMSVR
+483 ALTNNMTVR

-536 VDEPLTKDCFTGRTN
+536 VDEPLTKDCFSGRTN
-551 FNYIVADSVN
+551 FNYVVADSVN
-561 IKSSAPLYLRE
+561 IKSACPLYLRE
-572 GVINQLQSGVR
+572 GVINQIQAGVR
-583 IWHTK
+583 IWHVK
-588 PSRDKLINNPIS
+588 PSRDKLVNNPIA

>member
-1 MNGKWVHSSK
+1 
-11 NVPIIFKEVDMIAT
+11 MIAT

-70 KLSTSY
+70 RLSTSY

-105 DVQLQQDYLTTVG
+105 DVQLQQDYLTTIG

-143 IDEPFNPQNILE
+143 IDEPFTPQNILE

-224 SADIPATC
+224 SAEIPATC

-241 RNAMGQLRSL
+241 RDAMGQLRSL

-265 NYCGGVSASDTKFS
+265 NYCGGVNASDTKFG

-293 PMYNKGVYKN
+293 PMYNKGIYKN

-340 YSVTWIL
+340 YSVTWVL

-409 LNGLAP
+409 INGLAP

-429 NIGSNTDYNKFTSY
+429 NIGSSNDYNKFTSY
-443 SDLSKSGVTSDQ
+443 SDLSKSGVTYDQ
-455 LSAARY
+455 LSAARSS
-461 NNFMTA
+461 NFMTA
-467 IPNISNI
+467 IPNIGGI
-474 VFGQMSNNM
+474 VFGQMNNNM

-515 YRLSASDMSRF
+515 FRLSASDMSRF

-536 VDEPLTKDCFTGRTN
+536 VDEPLTKDCFSGRTN

-588 PSRDKLINNPIS
+588 PSRDKLLNNPIS

>member
-1 MNGKWVHSSK
+1 
-11 NVPIIFKEVDMIAT
+11 MIAT

-70 KLSTSY
+70 RLSTSY

-118 VSNFDIVAGWCRRR
+118 VSNFDIVAGWCKRR
-132 CVTDDTPFSNT
+132 CVTDDTPFSNA
-143 IDEPFNPQNILE
+143 IDEPFTPQNILE

-199 VLVPKLPILGS
+199 VLVPKLPVLGS
-210 NNTTYV
+210 NNTTYI

-340 YSVTWIL
+340 YSVTWVL

-360 PANYHGSK
+360 PDNYHGSK

-443 SDLSKSGVTSDQ
+443 SDLSKSGITYDQ
-455 LSAARY
+455 LSAAKSS
-461 NNFMTA
+461 NFMSA
-467 IPNISNI
+467 VPNIGGI
-474 VFGQMSNNM
+474 VFGQMNNNM

-515 YRLSASDMSRF
+515 FRLSASDMSRF

-551 FNYIVADSVN
+551 FNYVVADSVN

-588 PSRDKLINNPIS
+588 PSRDKLLNNPIS

>member
-1 MNGKWVHSSK
+1 
-11 NVPIIFKEVDMIAT
+11 MIAT
-25 VRCYYNTGLTVS
+25 VRCYYNTGLAVS

-47 TLGFDYRD
+47 ALGFDYKD
-55 FPNVAIKQ
+55 FSNVAIKQ
-63 DRGLINI
+63 DRGLVNI
-70 KLSTSY
+70 RLSTNY
-76 ENIKDADYCR
+76 DNIKDADYCR
-86 INNVCYWVTSV
+86 INNICYWVTSI

-118 VSNFDIVAGWCRRR
+118 VNNFEILAGWCKRR
-132 CVTDDTPFSNT
+132 CVTDDTPCSNT
-143 IDEPFNPQNILE
+143 IDEPFTPNNMLE

-210 NNTTYV
+210 NNTTYI

-251 GIESAIVQS
+251 GIDSAIVQS

-265 NYCGGVSASDTKFS
+265 NYCGGVNASDTKFS

-285 ETKPSSLE
+285 ETKPSSLQ
-293 PMYNKGVYKN
+293 PMYNKGIYKN

-340 YSVTWIL
+340 YSVTWVL

-377 GAQWLNAPISYN
+377 GAPWLNAPISYN

-409 LNGLAP
+409 LDGLTP
-415 TLTAAGNSLNNAYS
+415 TITSVGNSLNNAYS
-429 NIGSNTDYNKFTSY
+429 NIGSNNDYNKFTSY
-443 SDLSKSGVTSDQ
+443 SDLSKSGVTYDQ
-455 LSAARY
+455 LSAARSS
-461 NNFMTA
+461 NFMAA
-467 IPNISNI
+467 IPNISGI
-474 VFGQMSNNM
+474 AFGQMNNNM
-483 ALTNSMSVR
+483 ALTNSMTVR

-536 VDEPLTKDCFTGRTN
+536 VDEPLTKDCFSGRTN
-551 FNYIVADSVN
+551 FNYVVADSVH
-561 IKSSAPLYLRE
+561 IKSSCPLYLRE
-572 GVINQLQSGVR
+572 GVINQIQAGVR
-583 IWHTK
+583 IWHVK
-588 PSRDKLINNPIS
+588 PSRDKLVNNPIA